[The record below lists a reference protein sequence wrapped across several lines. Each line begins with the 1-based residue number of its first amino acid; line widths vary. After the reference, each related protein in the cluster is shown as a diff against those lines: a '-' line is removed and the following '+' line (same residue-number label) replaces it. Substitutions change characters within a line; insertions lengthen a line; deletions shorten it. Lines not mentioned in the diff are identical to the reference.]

1 MLIDRPGRYY
11 QLVAGIPSLYQVG
24 GRCAKFIPRWW
35 LVYKVYTLVVACIPS
50 LLLPYPFII
59 STTEQSSL
67 PSVIVVI
74 FFGLFVSPNS
84 NYTINSCA
92 HLTWLANKFPCI
104 LAEVQL
110 CEKCSLC
117 VQDSNLK
124 RLDSWQTDCRLMF
137 LFYVWWLGIQ
147 FAKCKMHVEYGN
159 LIIIFALSAKVLLN
173 MSALYF

>member
-1 MLIDRPGRYY
+1 MLIDRPGRHY
-11 QLVAGIPSLYQVG
+11 QLVAGFPSLFPVG
-24 GRCAKFIPRWW
+24 GRYTKFIPRWW
-35 LVYKVYTLVVACIPS
+35 QVYTQVVTGIPN
-50 LLLPYPFII
+50 LLLSYPFFI

-67 PSVIVVI
+67 PIVTVVI
-74 FFGLFVSPNS
+74 FFGLFVSLNS
-84 NYTINSCA
+84 KYTLNSCA

-173 MSALYF
+173 KPALYF

>member
-67 PSVIVVI
+67 PIVIVVI

-84 NYTINSCA
+84 KYTINSCA
-92 HLTWLANKFPCI
+92 HLT
-104 LAEVQL
+104 
-110 CEKCSLC
+110 
-117 VQDSNLK
+117 
-124 RLDSWQTDCRLMF
+124 
-137 LFYVWWLGIQ
+137 
-147 FAKCKMHVEYGN
+147 
-159 LIIIFALSAKVLLN
+159 
-173 MSALYF
+173 